1 MPDHR
6 PPMNFLRAKFAASP
20 IYVRVAPFAIFL
32 GLTFCQRLF
41 GETAPYWIYLIKT
54 LVGAWLVW
62 EMRPFV
68 AEMRWAL
75 SWEAVVVGVV
85 VCVMWIGIDDCYP
98 KFGHPAPEWNPH
110 PVFGQA
116 SGLAWAFVF
125 IHLLGSTFVVPPL
138 EEVFYRSFLYR
149 YFVKIDFLSMPLKR
163 FHPLSFAVTAVIF
176 GPGQHYQWLAGILCG
191 LAYQWL
197 VIRKNRLGDAMTA
210 HAITNFLLGVWVI
223 WKGAWTFW

>member
-20 IYVRVAPFAIFL
+20 IYVRVAPFVIFL
-32 GLTFCQRLF
+32 ALTYCQQFF
-41 GETAPYWIYLIKT
+41 GETGAYWFYLIKT

-68 AEMRWAL
+68 SEMRWAF

-85 VCVMWIGIDDCYP
+85 VCVMWIGLDGLYP
-98 KFGHPAPEWNPH
+98 RLAKLDSEWNPH
-110 PVFGQA
+110 QPFGQGSA
-116 SGLAWAFVF
+116 LAWFFV
-125 IHLLGSTFVVPPL
+125 LMRLAGSSVIVPPF

-149 YFVKIDFLSMPLKR
+149 YLGKVDFCAMSLGQ
-163 FHPLSFAVTAVIF
+163 FHALSFVVTSVIF
-176 GPGQHYQWLAGILCG
+176 GLVHPERWLAGILCG

-197 VIRKNRLGDAMTA
+197 VIRKNRLGDALTA
-210 HAITNFLLGVWVI
+210 HAVTNFLLGLWVI
-223 WKGAWTFW
+223 WKGAWNFW

>member
-20 IYVRVAPFAIFL
+20 IYVRVAPFVIFL
-32 GLTFCQRLF
+32 ALTYCQQFF
-41 GETAPYWIYLIKT
+41 GETGAYWFYLIKT

-68 AEMRWAL
+68 SEMRWAF

-85 VCVMWIGIDDCYP
+85 VCVMWIGLDGLYP
-98 KFGHPAPEWNPH
+98 RLAKLDSEWNPH
-110 PVFGQA
+110 QPFGQGSA
-116 SGLAWAFVF
+116 LAWFFV
-125 IHLLGSTFVVPPL
+125 LMRLAGSSVIVPPF

-149 YFVKIDFLSMPLKR
+149 YLVKVDFCAMPLGQ
-163 FHPLSFAVTAVIF
+163 FHALSFVVTSVIF
-176 GPGQHYQWLAGILCG
+176 GLVHPERWLAGILCG

-197 VIRKNRLGDAMTA
+197 VIRKNRLGDALTA
-210 HAITNFLLGVWVI
+210 HAVTNFLLGLWVI
-223 WKGAWTFW
+223 WKGAWNFW